1 MGTESE
7 IQVRSRRYAALRSA
21 QRILGES
28 LHPAELQ
35 RLLDQGRS
43 VRARLQAL
51 QAQAE
56 GGPADPSGLQQVDRL
71 LDRLSAET
79 RGMLHRLAP
88 TEGRQLLRRLAQDQ
102 PDLLRVLTEILL
114 AGDLEADADLR
125 MLEFLV
131 TLLCCDHE
139 GRKKQVVRS
148 PLEAVPALQSAGVDP
163 GDLSTELAAV
173 AAAEEAFAA
182 ATAELAR
189 HDDVGEIRDRI
200 RQYKRELGAR
210 ILHPRVLAAA
220 VAYNV
225 AMANH
230 VDGLLRDG
238 RLREELSR
246 DLLALGPDASADPS
260 GSLFDS
266 EGFQRLVAALT
277 SRVHGEPGPDAPAR
291 GLVAGCDPA
300 QLSAGEREAFDA
312 PEEESNARLVR
323 AAVALGL
330 ALTGVER
337 ADPALV
343 ELGMEP
349 GRVSMAWRG
358 ELWRAMTAAAQEL
371 LADGRYAEAQRL
383 AGVRARHLGEHR
395 ASLSPARPVRPRG
408 VAAPLSA
415 RLDAVPVTSPL
426 LRQTVLGLAVVA
438 LLLLLAFWQFPSRE
452 ARMLET
458 DRLVALSPLLEQA
471 YTSAGDGGVQRFVGT
486 VGAGW
491 ERLPDAERQRAV
503 AELGARV
510 EAMGIRSVILVD
522 ERNQIQG
529 RYQDGEAVW
538 VARSPWRAGDAAT
551 AD

>member
-1 MGTESE
+1 MGTQSE

-21 QRILGES
+21 QRMLGES
-28 LHPAELQ
+28 LHPTELQ
-35 RLLDQGRS
+35 QLLDQGRS
-43 VRARLQAL
+43 IRARLQGL

-71 LDRLSAET
+71 LERLSADT

-88 TEGRQLLRRLAQDQ
+88 TEGRSLLRRLAREQ
-102 PDLLRVLTEILL
+102 PDLLRVLAEILL
-114 AGDLEADADLR
+114 AGDLESDADLR

-131 TLLCCDHE
+131 TLLCCEH
-139 GRKKQVVRS
+139 GSRKKQVVRS
-148 PLEAVPALQSAGVDP
+148 PVEAIPALEAARIEREDATG
-163 GDLSTELAAV
+163 LAAV

-189 HDDVGEIRDRI
+189 HDDVGELRDRI

-230 VDGLLRDG
+230 VDGLLQDG

-246 DLLALGPDASADPS
+246 DLLALGRDASVDPS
-260 GSLFDS
+260 DSLFDS

-277 SRVHGEPGPDAPAR
+277 SRVRGELPGDDAAAR

-300 QLSAGEREAFDA
+300 QLTAGEREAFAA
-312 PEEESNARLVR
+312 PEEESNAHLVR

-330 ALTGVER
+330 ALSGVER

-349 GRVSMAWRG
+349 GRVSMAWRR

-383 AGVRARHLGEHR
+383 SGVRARHLGEHR
-395 ASLSPARPVRPRG
+395 ASLSPDRPVRPRG

-415 RLDAVPVTSPL
+415 RLGAVPVASPL
-426 LRQTVLGLAVVA
+426 LRQTVLGLAVVVV
-438 LLLLLAFWQFPSRE
+438 LLLLAFWQFPGRQ
-452 ARMLET
+452 ARMLESA
-458 DRLVALSPLLEQA
+458 RLLALSPLLEQA

-503 AELGARV
+503 ALLGARV
-510 EAMGIRSVILVD
+510 EAMGIDSVILVD
-522 ERNQIQG
+522 DRNQIQG

-538 VARSPWRAGDAAT
+538 VARSPWRAGDAA
-551 AD
+551 D